1 MSDKYKD
8 AELILKLYELRREEV
23 MRKARMWFFAE
34 FQPESIEDFGK
45 VLMGEHSAYFRMVS
59 TYWDM
64 ASSFVNN
71 GALDAKMFS
80 DANAEHIGVFL
91 KIEPFL
97 EDLRKAYNM
106 PEYMANLEQCCKTGP
121 DAEAKLGRMRERMK
135 MFKAAREE
143 AAKKQAAGE

>member
-8 AELILKLYELRREEV
+8 AELILKLYDLRREEV

-34 FQPESIEDFGK
+34 FQPESIQDFQT
-45 VLMGEHSAYFRMVS
+45 VMMGEHSAYFRMVS

-64 ASSFVNN
+64 AASLVNN
-71 GALDAKMFS
+71 GALDPKMFG

-106 PEYMANLEQCCKTGP
+106 PEYMDNLEKCCKTGP
-121 DAEAKLGRMRERMK
+121 DAEARLGRMRERMK
-135 MFKAAREE
+135 MFKAIREE

>member
-34 FQPESIEDFGK
+34 FQPESIQDFQK

-64 ASSFVNN
+64 AASFVNN
-71 GALDAKMFS
+71 GALDPKMFS
-80 DANAEHIGVFL
+80 DANAEHFGVFL

-97 EDLRKAYNM
+97 EDLRKTFNM
-106 PEYMANLEQCCKTGP
+106 PEYLENLEQCCKTGP

-135 MFKAAREE
+135 MFKALREE
-143 AAKKQAAGE
+143 AVRKQAAGE